1 MMSKP
6 ILNREIDERWKNK
19 NISKVRLVKKFK

>member
-19 NISKVRLVKKFK
+19 NINKVRVVKTFK

>member
-1 MMSKP
+1 MMSKQ